1 LTYENNY
8 FSIKSEMFLK
18 VSYGVDE
25 LINKFINK

>member
-1 LTYENNY
+1 
-8 FSIKSEMFLK
+8 MFLK